1 MKLFSFKN
9 IFDQFLVKSLKIT
22 DIAIF
27 IAIGIDANSYRC
39 MAEVPEAFSDECDGQ
54 GTEAVSRSGT

>member
-39 MAEVPEAFSDECDGQ
+39 MADETEAFSDECDGQ
-54 GTEAVSRSGT
+54 DTEAVSSSGT